1 MNHNSDVYTI
11 YSDLLIDLFI
21 HSQYTKIYSQ
31 TYSIG
36 SACKQQKL
44 IAVGRDSWVEAV
56 GKELLTL
63 LPTVSLLIPVTMLIG
78 QSHDFNFG
86 GHMVYNLWPW

>member
-1 MNHNSDVYTI
+1 M
-11 YSDLLIDLFI
+11 
-21 HSQYTKIYSQ
+21 
-31 TYSIG
+31 
-36 SACKQQKL
+36 
-44 IAVGRDSWVEAV
+44 GRDSWVAAV

-86 GHMVYNLWPW
+86 GHMVYNMALVVSFVPERSEGANDATRDSNKLYA